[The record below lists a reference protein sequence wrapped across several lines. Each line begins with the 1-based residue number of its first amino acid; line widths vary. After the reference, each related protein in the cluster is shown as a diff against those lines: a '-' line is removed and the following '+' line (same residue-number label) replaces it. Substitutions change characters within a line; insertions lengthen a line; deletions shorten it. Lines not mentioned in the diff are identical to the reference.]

1 MSENSNQFLD
11 ALKQMQGVEVG
22 DIVDV
27 EVLDVEDGQINVG
40 VVNAGVEGVITRRE
54 YTSDRN
60 ADLRDLVK
68 PGDKFKAL
76 VLRRAGGD
84 KENGEFFFSV
94 TRLKE
99 REAYD
104 KLQKDFEEGNA
115 IEGTVTSSV
124 RGGLLV
130 DVGTRGFLP
139 ASLISNRYVSDLKP
153 YIGKTMKLKITEID
167 PNKNRLILSH
177 KDLIEEE
184 REEAFDKVASQ
195 LVVGDVIEGKVSRLT
210 NFGGFIDVG
219 GVDGLVHIS
228 EISYKHVDKPSDVL
242 KAGQDVKVKVIGID
256 DDRHRISLSIK
267 QTEPS
272 PFEQATADLNE
283 GDVFEGEVKSLTN
296 FGAFVE
302 VADGIQGLVHVSEIS
317 NKHVDKP
324 SDVLKVG
331 QDVKVKVLNIAP
343 SDRRI
348 SLSIKAADSNASS
361 SDNHSSRPR
370 RSRNENSVNNKYM
383 GDNDNGFA
391 LGDIIGDQLKDRKM
405 YLPISCSIL
414 KESLIFFY
422 YFVLFF

>member
-27 EVLDVEDGQINVG
+27 EVLDVEDGQIDVG
-40 VVNAGVEGVITRRE
+40 VENAGVEGVITRRE

-104 KLQKDFEEGNA
+104 KLEKDFEEGNA

-177 KDLIEEE
+177 KDLVEEE

-210 NFGGFIDVG
+210 NFGAFIDVG

-242 KAGQDVKVKVIGID
+242 KVGQDVKVKVIGID

-283 GDVFEGEVKSLTN
+283 GDIFEGEVKSLTN

-331 QDVKVKVLNIAP
+331 QSVKVKVLNIDP

-361 SDNHSSRPR
+361 ENHNSRPR
-370 RSRNENSVNNKYM
+370 RSRNENSVNKKYM
-383 GDNDNGFA
+383 SDNDNGFA
-391 LGDIIGDQLKDRKM
+391 LGDIIGDQLKDRK
-405 YLPISCSIL
+405 
-414 KESLIFFY
+414 
-422 YFVLFF
+422 

>member
-27 EVLDVEDGQINVG
+27 EVLDVEDGQIDVG

-60 ADLRDLVK
+60 ADLHDLVK

-124 RGGLLV
+124 RGGLIV

-177 KDLIEEE
+177 KDLVEEE

-210 NFGGFIDVG
+210 NFGAFIDVG

-242 KAGQDVKVKVIGID
+242 KVGQDVKVKVIGID
-256 DDRHRISLSIK
+256 NDRHRISLSIK

-283 GDVFEGEVKSLTN
+283 GDIFEGEVKSLTN

-302 VADGIQGLVHVSEIS
+302 VTDGIQGLVHVSEIS

-331 QDVKVKVLNIAP
+331 QTVKVKVLNIDP

-361 SDNHSSRPR
+361 SDNHSSRPH
-370 RSRNENSVNNKYM
+370 RSRNENSVNKKYM

-391 LGDIIGDQLKDRKM
+391 LGDIIGDQLKDRK
-405 YLPISCSIL
+405 
-414 KESLIFFY
+414 
-422 YFVLFF
+422 

>member
-27 EVLDVEDGQINVG
+27 EVLDIEDGQIDVG
-40 VVNAGVEGVITRRE
+40 VENAGVEGVITRRE

-99 REAYD
+99 REVYD
-104 KLQKDFEEGNA
+104 KLQKDFEDGNA
-115 IEGTVTSSV
+115 VEGTVTSSV
-124 RGGLLV
+124 RGGLIV

-177 KDLIEEE
+177 KDLVEEE

-195 LVVGDVIEGKVSRLT
+195 LVVGDVVEGKVSRLT
-210 NFGGFIDVG
+210 NFGAFIDVG

-242 KAGQDVKVKVIGID
+242 KVGQDVKVKVIGID
-256 DDRHRISLSIK
+256 NDRHRISLSIK

-283 GDVFEGEVKSLTN
+283 GDIFEGEVKSLTN

-331 QDVKVKVLNIAP
+331 QSVKVKVLNIDP

-361 SDNHSSRPR
+361 ENHNSRPR
-370 RSRNENSVNNKYM
+370 RSRNENSVNKKYM
-383 GDNDNGFA
+383 SDNDNGFA
-391 LGDIIGDQLKDRKM
+391 LGDIIGDQLKDRK
-405 YLPISCSIL
+405 
-414 KESLIFFY
+414 
-422 YFVLFF
+422 

>member
-27 EVLDVEDGQINVG
+27 EVLDVEDGQIDVG

-177 KDLIEEE
+177 KDLVEEE

-210 NFGGFIDVG
+210 NFGAFIDVG

-256 DDRHRISLSIK
+256 NDRHRISLSIK

-283 GDVFEGEVKSLTN
+283 GDIFEGEVKSLTN

-302 VADGIQGLVHVSEIS
+302 VTDGIQGLVHVSEIS

-331 QDVKVKVLNIAP
+331 QTVKVKVLNIDP

-361 SDNHSSRPR
+361 SDNHSSRPH
-370 RSRNENSVNNKYM
+370 RSRNENSVNKKYM

-391 LGDIIGDQLKDRKM
+391 LGDIIGDQLKDRK
-405 YLPISCSIL
+405 
-414 KESLIFFY
+414 
-422 YFVLFF
+422 

>member
-27 EVLDVEDGQINVG
+27 EVLDVEEGQIDVG
-40 VVNAGVEGVITRRE
+40 VENAGIEGVIPRRE

-60 ADLRDLVK
+60 VDLREAVK
-68 PGDKFKAL
+68 PGDKLKAL
-76 VLRRAGGD
+76 VLRKAGGD

-104 KLQKDFEEGNA
+104 ELQKDFEEGKT

-153 YIGKTMKLKITEID
+153 FIGKTMKLKITEID
-167 PNKNRLILSH
+167 PSKNRLILSH

-184 REEAFDKVASQ
+184 REEAFDNVASQ
-195 LVVGDVIEGKVSRLT
+195 LVVGDVVEGKVSRLT
-210 NFGGFIDVG
+210 NFGAFVDVG

-272 PFEQATADLNE
+272 PFEQATADLHE

-317 NKHVDKP
+317 YKHVDKP

-331 QDVKVKVLNIAP
+331 QKVKVKVLNIDP
-343 SDRRI
+343 NERRI
-348 SLSIKAADSNASS
+348 SLSMKAAEPKN
-361 SDNHSSRPR
+361 SDGEGNRSHNSYNH
-370 RSRNENSVNNKYM
+370 NSVNKKYM
-383 GDNDNGFA
+383 NNDDSGFA
-391 LGDIIGDQLKDRKM
+391 LGDIIGDQLKDRR
-405 YLPISCSIL
+405 
-414 KESLIFFY
+414 
-422 YFVLFF
+422 

>member
-153 YIGKTMKLKITEID
+153 YIGETMKLKITEID

-331 QDVKVKVLNIAP
+331 QDVKVKVLNIDP

-383 GDNDNGFA
+383 GDKDNGFA
-391 LGDIIGDQLKDRKM
+391 LGDIIGDQLKDRK
-405 YLPISCSIL
+405 
-414 KESLIFFY
+414 
-422 YFVLFF
+422 

>member
-27 EVLDVEDGQINVG
+27 EVLDVEDGQIDVG

-60 ADLRDLVK
+60 TDLHDLVK

-177 KDLIEEE
+177 KDLVEEE

-210 NFGGFIDVG
+210 NFGAFIDVG

-256 DDRHRISLSIK
+256 NDRHRISLSIK

-283 GDVFEGEVKSLTN
+283 GDIFEGEVKSLTN

-302 VADGIQGLVHVSEIS
+302 VTDGIQGLVHVSEIS

-331 QDVKVKVLNIAP
+331 QTVKVKVLNIDP

-361 SDNHSSRPR
+361 ENHNSRPR
-370 RSRNENSVNNKYM
+370 RSRNENSVNKKYM
-383 GDNDNGFA
+383 SDNDNGFA
-391 LGDIIGDQLKDRKM
+391 LGDIIGDQLKDRK
-405 YLPISCSIL
+405 
-414 KESLIFFY
+414 
-422 YFVLFF
+422 

>member
-27 EVLDVEDGQINVG
+27 EVLDVEDGQIDVG
-40 VVNAGVEGVITRRE
+40 VENAGVEGVITRRE

-104 KLQKDFEEGNA
+104 KLQKDFEEGKA

-177 KDLIEEE
+177 KDLVEEE

-195 LVVGDVIEGKVSRLT
+195 LVVGDVVEGKVSRLT
-210 NFGGFIDVG
+210 NFGAFIDVG

-256 DDRHRISLSIK
+256 NDRHRISLSIK

-272 PFEQATADLNE
+272 PFEQATANLNE

-302 VADGIQGLVHVSEIS
+302 VANGIQGLVHVSEIS

-331 QDVKVKVLNIAP
+331 QTVKVKVLNIDP

-361 SDNHSSRPR
+361 SDNNSSRPR
-370 RSRNENSVNNKYM
+370 RSRNENSVNKKYM
-383 GDNDNGFA
+383 SDNDNGFA
-391 LGDIIGDQLKDRKM
+391 LGDIIGDQLKDRK
-405 YLPISCSIL
+405 
-414 KESLIFFY
+414 
-422 YFVLFF
+422 

>member
-27 EVLDVEDGQINVG
+27 EVFDVEDGQIDVG
-40 VVNAGVEGVITRRE
+40 VENAGVEGVITRRE

-60 ADLRDLVK
+60 ADLRKLVK

-104 KLQKDFEEGNA
+104 KLQKDFEEGKA

-177 KDLIEEE
+177 KDLVEEE

-210 NFGGFIDVG
+210 NFGAFIDVG

-256 DDRHRISLSIK
+256 NDRHRISLSIK

-272 PFEQATADLNE
+272 PFEQATANLSE

-331 QDVKVKVLNIAP
+331 QTVKVKVLNIDP

-361 SDNHSSRPR
+361 DNHTSRPR
-370 RSRNENSVNNKYM
+370 RSRNENSVNKKYM
-383 GDNDNGFA
+383 SDNDNGFA
-391 LGDIIGDQLKDRKM
+391 LGDIIGDQLKDRK
-405 YLPISCSIL
+405 
-414 KESLIFFY
+414 
-422 YFVLFF
+422 

>member
-1 MSENSNQFLD
+1 MSENRNQFLD

-22 DIVDV
+22 DIVNV
-27 EVLDVEDGQINVG
+27 EVLDVEDGQIDVG
-40 VVNAGVEGVITRRE
+40 VENAGVEGVITRRE

-104 KLQKDFEEGNA
+104 KLQKDFEEGKA

-177 KDLIEEE
+177 KDLVEEE

-210 NFGGFIDVG
+210 NFGAFIDVG

-228 EISYKHVDKPSDVL
+228 EISYKHVDKPSDAL

-256 DDRHRISLSIK
+256 NDRHRISLSIK

-272 PFEQATADLNE
+272 PFEQATANLNE

-331 QDVKVKVLNIAP
+331 QTVKVKVLNIDP

-348 SLSIKAADSNASS
+348 SLSIKAADSNTSS
-361 SDNHSSRPR
+361 SDNNSSRPR
-370 RSRNENSVNNKYM
+370 RSRNENSVNKKYM
-383 GDNDNGFA
+383 SDNDNGFA
-391 LGDIIGDQLKDRKM
+391 LGDIIGDQLKDRK
-405 YLPISCSIL
+405 
-414 KESLIFFY
+414 
-422 YFVLFF
+422 

>member
-27 EVLDVEDGQINVG
+27 EVLDVEDGQIDVG
-40 VVNAGVEGVITRRE
+40 VENAGVEGVITRRE
-54 YTSDRN
+54 YTSDHN

-99 REAYD
+99 REAFD

-177 KDLIEEE
+177 KDLVEEE

-195 LVVGDVIEGKVSRLT
+195 LVVGDVVEGKVSRLT
-210 NFGGFIDVG
+210 NFGSFIDVG

-242 KAGQDVKVKVIGID
+242 KVGQDVKVKVIGID
-256 DDRHRISLSIK
+256 NDRHRISLSIK

-283 GDVFEGEVKSLTN
+283 GDIFEGEVKSLTN

-331 QDVKVKVLNIAP
+331 QTVKVKVLNIDP
-343 SDRRI
+343 NDRRI

-361 SDNHSSRPR
+361 SDNHNSRPR
-370 RSRNENSVNNKYM
+370 RSRNENSVNKKYM
-383 GDNDNGFA
+383 SDNDNGFA
-391 LGDIIGDQLKDRKM
+391 LGDIIGDQLKDRK
-405 YLPISCSIL
+405 
-414 KESLIFFY
+414 
-422 YFVLFF
+422 

>member
-27 EVLDVEDGQINVG
+27 EVLDVEEGQIDVG
-40 VVNAGVEGVITRRE
+40 VENAGIEGVIPRRE

-60 ADLRDLVK
+60 VDLREAVK
-68 PGDKFKAL
+68 PGDKLKAL
-76 VLRRAGGD
+76 VLRKAGGD

-104 KLQKDFEEGNA
+104 ELQKDFEEGKT

-153 YIGKTMKLKITEID
+153 FIGKTMKLKITEID
-167 PNKNRLILSH
+167 PSKNRLILSH

-184 REEAFDKVASQ
+184 REEAFDNVASQ
-195 LVVGDVIEGKVSRLT
+195 LVVGDVVEGKVSRLT
-210 NFGGFIDVG
+210 NFGAFVDVG

-272 PFEQATADLNE
+272 PFEQATADLHE

-317 NKHVDKP
+317 YKHVDKP

-331 QDVKVKVLNIAP
+331 QKVKVKVLNIDP
-343 SDRRI
+343 NERRI
-348 SLSIKAADSNASS
+348 SLSMKAAEPKN
-361 SDNHSSRPR
+361 SDGEGNRSHNSYNH
-370 RSRNENSVNNKYM
+370 NSVNKKYM
-383 GDNDNGFA
+383 NNDDSGFA
-391 LGDIIGDQLKDRKM
+391 LGDIIGDQLKDRH
-405 YLPISCSIL
+405 
-414 KESLIFFY
+414 
-422 YFVLFF
+422 

>member
-27 EVLDVEDGQINVG
+27 EVLDVEDGQIDVG

-60 ADLRDLVK
+60 TDLHDLVK

-177 KDLIEEE
+177 KDLVEEE

-210 NFGGFIDVG
+210 NFGAFIDVG

-256 DDRHRISLSIK
+256 NDRHRISLSIK

-283 GDVFEGEVKSLTN
+283 GDIFEGEVKSLTN

-331 QDVKVKVLNIAP
+331 QTVKVKVLNIDP

-361 SDNHSSRPR
+361 ENHNSRPR
-370 RSRNENSVNNKYM
+370 RSRNENSVNKKYM
-383 GDNDNGFA
+383 SDNDNGFA
-391 LGDIIGDQLKDRKM
+391 LGDIIGDQLKDRK
-405 YLPISCSIL
+405 
-414 KESLIFFY
+414 
-422 YFVLFF
+422 

>member
-27 EVLDVEDGQINVG
+27 EVLDIEDGQIDVG
-40 VVNAGVEGVITRRE
+40 VENAGVEGVITRRE

-115 IEGTVTSSV
+115 VEGTVTSSV
-124 RGGLLV
+124 RGGLIV

-177 KDLIEEE
+177 KDLVEEE

-195 LVVGDVIEGKVSRLT
+195 LVVGDVLEGKVSRLT
-210 NFGGFIDVG
+210 NFGAFIDVG

-242 KAGQDVKVKVIGID
+242 KVGQDVKVKVIGID
-256 DDRHRISLSIK
+256 NDRHRISLSIK

-283 GDVFEGEVKSLTN
+283 GDIFEGEVKSLTN

-331 QDVKVKVLNIAP
+331 QSVKVKVLNIDP

-361 SDNHSSRPR
+361 ENHNSRPR
-370 RSRNENSVNNKYM
+370 RSRNENSVNKKYM
-383 GDNDNGFA
+383 SDNDNGFA
-391 LGDIIGDQLKDRKM
+391 LGAIIGDQLKARK
-405 YLPISCSIL
+405 
-414 KESLIFFY
+414 
-422 YFVLFF
+422 

>member
-27 EVLDVEDGQINVG
+27 EVLDVEEGQIDVG
-40 VVNAGVEGVITRRE
+40 VENAGIEGVIPRRE

-60 ADLRDLVK
+60 VDLREAVK
-68 PGDKFKAL
+68 PGDKLKAL
-76 VLRRAGGD
+76 VLRKAGGD

-104 KLQKDFEEGNA
+104 ELQKDFEEGKT

-153 YIGKTMKLKITEID
+153 FIGKTMKLKITEID
-167 PNKNRLILSH
+167 PSKNRLILSH

-184 REEAFDKVASQ
+184 REEAFDNVASQ
-195 LVVGDVIEGKVSRLT
+195 LVVGDVVEGKVSRLT
-210 NFGGFIDVG
+210 NFGAFVDVG

-272 PFEQATADLNE
+272 PFEQATANLHE

-317 NKHVDKP
+317 YKHVDKP

-331 QDVKVKVLNIAP
+331 QKVKVKVLNIDP
-343 SDRRI
+343 NERRI
-348 SLSIKAADSNASS
+348 SLSMKAAEPKN
-361 SDNHSSRPR
+361 SDGEGNRSHNSYNH
-370 RSRNENSVNNKYM
+370 NSVNKKYM
-383 GDNDNGFA
+383 NNDDSGFA
-391 LGDIIGDQLKDRKM
+391 LGDIIGDQLKDRH
-405 YLPISCSIL
+405 
-414 KESLIFFY
+414 
-422 YFVLFF
+422 

>member
-27 EVLDVEDGQINVG
+27 EVLDVEDGQIDVG

-60 ADLRDLVK
+60 ADLHDLVK

-177 KDLIEEE
+177 KDLVEEE

-210 NFGGFIDVG
+210 NFGAFIDVG

-256 DDRHRISLSIK
+256 NDRHRISLSIK

-283 GDVFEGEVKSLTN
+283 GDIFEGEVKSLTN

-302 VADGIQGLVHVSEIS
+302 VTDGIQGLVHVSEIS

-331 QDVKVKVLNIAP
+331 QTVKVKVLNIDP

-361 SDNHSSRPR
+361 SDNHSSRPH
-370 RSRNENSVNNKYM
+370 RSRNENSLNKKYM
-383 GDNDNGFA
+383 GDNDIGFA
-391 LGDIIGDQLKDRKM
+391 LGDIIGDQLKDRK
-405 YLPISCSIL
+405 
-414 KESLIFFY
+414 
-422 YFVLFF
+422 

>member
-177 KDLIEEE
+177 KDLVEEE

-210 NFGGFIDVG
+210 NFGAFIDVG

-256 DDRHRISLSIK
+256 NDRHRISLSIK

-272 PFEQATADLNE
+272 PFEQATADLHE

-331 QDVKVKVLNIAP
+331 QTVKVKVLNIDP

-361 SDNHSSRPR
+361 SDNHSFRPR
-370 RSRNENSVNNKYM
+370 RSRNENSVNKKYM

-391 LGDIIGDQLKDRKM
+391 LGDIIGDQLKDRK
-405 YLPISCSIL
+405 
-414 KESLIFFY
+414 
-422 YFVLFF
+422 

>member
-27 EVLDVEDGQINVG
+27 EVLDVEDGQIDVG

-60 ADLRDLVK
+60 ADLHDLVK

-177 KDLIEEE
+177 KDLVEEE

-210 NFGGFIDVG
+210 NFGAFIDVG

-256 DDRHRISLSIK
+256 NDRHRISLSIK

-283 GDVFEGEVKSLTN
+283 GDIFEGEVKSLTN

-302 VADGIQGLVHVSEIS
+302 VTDGIQGLVHVSEIS

-331 QDVKVKVLNIAP
+331 QTVKVKVLNIDP

-361 SDNHSSRPR
+361 SDNHSSRPH
-370 RSRNENSVNNKYM
+370 RSRNENSVNKKYM

-391 LGDIIGDQLKDRKM
+391 LGDIIGDQLKGRK
-405 YLPISCSIL
+405 
-414 KESLIFFY
+414 
-422 YFVLFF
+422 

>member
-11 ALKQMQGVEVG
+11 ALRQMQGVEVG

-27 EVLDVEDGQINVG
+27 EVLDVEDGQIDVG
-40 VVNAGVEGVITRRE
+40 VENAGVEGVITRRE

-104 KLQKDFEEGNA
+104 KLQKDFEDGNA

-177 KDLIEEE
+177 KDLVEEE

-195 LVVGDVIEGKVSRLT
+195 LVVGDVVEGKVSRLT
-210 NFGGFIDVG
+210 NFGAFIDVG

-242 KAGQDVKVKVIGID
+242 KVGQDVKVKVIGID
-256 DDRHRISLSIK
+256 NDRHRISLSIK

-283 GDVFEGEVKSLTN
+283 GDIFEGEVKSLTN

-331 QDVKVKVLNIAP
+331 QSVKVKVLNIDP

-361 SDNHSSRPR
+361 ENHNSRPR
-370 RSRNENSVNNKYM
+370 RSRNENSVNKKYM
-383 GDNDNGFA
+383 SDNDNGFA
-391 LGDIIGDQLKDRKM
+391 LGDIIGDQLKDRK
-405 YLPISCSIL
+405 
-414 KESLIFFY
+414 
-422 YFVLFF
+422 

>member
-27 EVLDVEDGQINVG
+27 EVLDIEDGQIDVG
-40 VVNAGVEGVITRRE
+40 VENAGVEGVITRRE

-104 KLQKDFEEGNA
+104 KLQKDFEDGNA
-115 IEGTVTSSV
+115 VEGTVTSSV
-124 RGGLLV
+124 RGGLIV

-177 KDLIEEE
+177 KDLVEEE

-195 LVVGDVIEGKVSRLT
+195 LVVGDVVEGKVSRLT
-210 NFGGFIDVG
+210 NFGAFIDVG

-242 KAGQDVKVKVIGID
+242 KVGQDVKVKVIGID
-256 DDRHRISLSIK
+256 NDRHRISLSIK

-272 PFEQATADLNE
+272 PFEQATANLSE

-331 QDVKVKVLNIAP
+331 QTVKVKVLNIDP

-361 SDNHSSRPR
+361 DNHNSRPR
-370 RSRNENSVNNKYM
+370 RSRNENSVNKKYM

-391 LGDIIGDQLKDRKM
+391 LGDIIGDQLKDRK
-405 YLPISCSIL
+405 
-414 KESLIFFY
+414 
-422 YFVLFF
+422 

>member
-27 EVLDVEDGQINVG
+27 EVLDVEDGQIDVG
-40 VVNAGVEGVITRRE
+40 VENAGIEGVIPRRE

-60 ADLRDLVK
+60 VDLREAVK
-68 PGDKFKAL
+68 PGDKLKAL
-76 VLRRAGGD
+76 VLRKAGGD

-104 KLQKDFEEGNA
+104 ELQKDFEAGKT

-153 YIGKTMKLKITEID
+153 FIGKTMKLKITEID
-167 PNKNRLILSH
+167 PSKNRLILSH

-195 LVVGDVIEGKVSRLT
+195 LVVGDVVEGKVSRLT
-210 NFGGFIDVG
+210 NFGAFVDVG

-272 PFEQATADLNE
+272 PFEQATADLHE

-302 VADGIQGLVHVSEIS
+302 VADNIQGLVHVSEIS
-317 NKHVDKP
+317 YKHVDKP

-331 QDVKVKVLNIAP
+331 QKVKVKVLNIDP
-343 SDRRI
+343 GEHRI
-348 SLSIKAADSNASS
+348 SLSMKAAEPKNSENEGNRS
-361 SDNHSSRPR
+361 HSSYNR
-370 RSRNENSVNNKYM
+370 NSVNKKYM
-383 GDNDNGFA
+383 NNDDSGFA
-391 LGDIIGDQLKDRKM
+391 LGDIIGDQLKDRR
-405 YLPISCSIL
+405 
-414 KESLIFFY
+414 
-422 YFVLFF
+422 

>member
-27 EVLDVEDGQINVG
+27 EVLDIEDGQIDVG
-40 VVNAGVEGVITRRE
+40 VENAGVEGVITRRE

-104 KLQKDFEEGNA
+104 KLQKDFEDGNA
-115 IEGTVTSSV
+115 VEGTVTSSV
-124 RGGLLV
+124 RGGLIV

-177 KDLIEEE
+177 KDLVEEE

-210 NFGGFIDVG
+210 NFGSFIDVG

-256 DDRHRISLSIK
+256 NDRHRISLSIK

-283 GDVFEGEVKSLTN
+283 GDIFEGEVKSLTN

-331 QDVKVKVLNIAP
+331 QAVKVKVLNIDP

-361 SDNHSSRPR
+361 SDSNSSRPR
-370 RSRNENSVNNKYM
+370 RSRNENSVNKKYM
-383 GDNDNGFA
+383 SDNDNGFA
-391 LGDIIGDQLKDRKM
+391 LGDIIGDQLKDRK
-405 YLPISCSIL
+405 
-414 KESLIFFY
+414 
-422 YFVLFF
+422 

>member
-22 DIVDV
+22 DIVNV
-27 EVLDVEDGQINVG
+27 EVLDVEDGQIDVG
-40 VVNAGVEGVITRRE
+40 VENAGVEGVITRRE

-104 KLQKDFEEGNA
+104 KLQKDFEEGKA

-177 KDLIEEE
+177 KDLVEEE

-210 NFGGFIDVG
+210 NFGAFIDVG

-228 EISYKHVDKPSDVL
+228 EISYKHVDKPSDAL

-256 DDRHRISLSIK
+256 NDRHRISLSIK

-272 PFEQATADLNE
+272 PFEQATANLNE

-331 QDVKVKVLNIAP
+331 QTVKVKVLNIDP

-348 SLSIKAADSNASS
+348 SLSIKAADSNTSS
-361 SDNHSSRPR
+361 SDNSSSRPR
-370 RSRNENSVNNKYM
+370 RSRNENSVNKKYM
-383 GDNDNGFA
+383 SDNDNGFA
-391 LGDIIGDQLKDRKM
+391 LGDIIGDQLKDRK
-405 YLPISCSIL
+405 
-414 KESLIFFY
+414 
-422 YFVLFF
+422 

>member
-27 EVLDVEDGQINVG
+27 EVLDIEDGQIDVG
-40 VVNAGVEGVITRRE
+40 VENAGVEGVITRRE

-104 KLQKDFEEGNA
+104 KLQKDFEDGNA
-115 IEGTVTSSV
+115 VEGTVTSSV
-124 RGGLLV
+124 RGGLIV

-177 KDLIEEE
+177 KDLVEEE

-195 LVVGDVIEGKVSRLT
+195 LVVGDVVEGKVSRLT
-210 NFGGFIDVG
+210 NFGAFIDVG

-242 KAGQDVKVKVIGID
+242 KVGQDVKVKVIGID
-256 DDRHRISLSIK
+256 NDRHRISLSIK

-283 GDVFEGEVKSLTN
+283 GDIFEGEVKSLTN

-331 QDVKVKVLNIAP
+331 QSVKVKVLNIDP

-361 SDNHSSRPR
+361 ENHNSRPR
-370 RSRNENSVNNKYM
+370 RSRNENSVNKKYM
-383 GDNDNGFA
+383 SDNDNGFA
-391 LGDIIGDQLKDRKM
+391 LSDIIGDQLKDRK
-405 YLPISCSIL
+405 
-414 KESLIFFY
+414 
-422 YFVLFF
+422 

>member
-22 DIVDV
+22 DIVNV
-27 EVLDVEDGQINVG
+27 EVLDVEDGQIDVG
-40 VVNAGVEGVITRRE
+40 VENAGVEGVITRRE

-104 KLQKDFEEGNA
+104 KLQRDFEEGKA

-177 KDLIEEE
+177 KDLVEEE

-210 NFGGFIDVG
+210 NFGAFIDVG

-228 EISYKHVDKPSDVL
+228 EISYKHVDKPSDAL

-256 DDRHRISLSIK
+256 NDRHRISLSIK

-272 PFEQATADLNE
+272 PFEQATANLNE

-331 QDVKVKVLNIAP
+331 QTVKVKVLNIDP

-348 SLSIKAADSNASS
+348 SLSIKAADSNTSS
-361 SDNHSSRPR
+361 SDNNSSRPR
-370 RSRNENSVNNKYM
+370 RSRNENSVNKKYM
-383 GDNDNGFA
+383 SDNDNGFA
-391 LGDIIGDQLKDRKM
+391 LGDIIGDQLKDRK
-405 YLPISCSIL
+405 
-414 KESLIFFY
+414 
-422 YFVLFF
+422 